1 MVLGEAN
8 EGRRRRWRGAAGAA
22 ASLEGVCPMR
32 QHQARVAGVAFIMA
46 LRDGAALRSPEAEKA
61 DYSRCFAKAFFLK
74 LMDNDEWWPP
84 LGLPSS

>member
-1 MVLGEAN
+1 
-8 EGRRRRWRGAAGAA
+8 
-22 ASLEGVCPMR
+22 MR